1 MASKK
6 VIGVFSFL
14 LVTLFMIS
22 FVRAEVVLNSPAD
35 DSTFLY
41 NEVLFNSSGNISGG
55 LKLTNMSLYTN
66 ESGNWELKNT
76 TNLISTGNFTQK
88 HNLTMTDCGT
98 ACENVIYELGFNFT
112 MNQNANLTYA
122 HITVS
127 NIGKTRTAKL
137 YFQNGTSIYNIS
149 TGTSGQDFY
158 FPNILLN
165 SGNTYILTMQY
176 NSNYHDS
183 ISPSASQISDSA
195 ITWENGIRITTGT
208 ITSESSFHQFD
219 MINLSYDNS
228 PTSSTQTWNRTITD
242 GIIWNVQSCNDGGSC
257 EFAISNYS
265 LGPEIIPPVI
275 DVQSPIGTLGQNAV
289 GQNETL
295 NVTFTDSNLDSCWY
309 NYNGTNVSIDGC
321 QSGVKNFTQFI
332 LESMNT
338 NMTLYANDS
347 LGNLNSTFIEWNY
360 NMLSLNLTYNE
371 EVLDLSIEDFVLYV
385 QSAEEITES
394 KMNYNG
400 VDYASSLLSL
410 GSGLYRITNSI
421 QVPDVAVD
429 TNYTFYFN
437 ITTVSENFITDSNN
451 QSVFILLIDNCASY
465 TNELF
470 NITLYDEKTLLTLL
484 GTIEVN
490 LELFNADKVTALTT
504 AVNNFYNMSNMQICS
519 NVNLTSTGYYYDL
532 ELRYY
537 VDPTNTSS
545 FLYVPEFYHI
555 QKASVS
561 NFLQTINLYNLNINQ
576 STEFEM
582 FYRDNNYVARPN
594 VLLQIERKYVSEGI
608 FRVVEIP
615 ITSSEGTAVGHF
627 DLNNYKYRIVATE
640 NGIILNTFDNPAI
653 VCESELSGQ
662 CTLTLNGQGD
672 PDAYRDYEEIQD
684 ISYDIRLN
692 DTNITLEYV
701 IPSGE
706 TKQVR
711 VTMIQESPFTDPTT
725 ICNQSITSSAGSF
738 TCTANSTIGD
748 SSVTIEIR
756 VDGVLVI
763 RTNAYYQE
771 DLGDFFL
778 LNNYAIA
785 AFLVILLVTM
795 MVSSPKIMVVTAI
808 FSVAFLGM
816 TFLLK
821 GSSIGLVLGSFS
833 WLVVAGII
841 ILIKINKKDET

>member
-1 MASKK
+1 
-6 VIGVFSFL
+6 
-14 LVTLFMIS
+14 
-22 FVRAEVVLNSPAD
+22 
-35 DSTFLY
+35 
-41 NEVLFNSSGNISGG
+41 
-55 LKLTNMSLYTN
+55 
-66 ESGNWELKNT
+66 
-76 TNLISTGNFTQK
+76 
-88 HNLTMTDCGT
+88 
-98 ACENVIYELGFNFT
+98 
-112 MNQNANLTYA
+112 
-122 HITVS
+122 
-127 NIGKTRTAKL
+127 
-137 YFQNGTSIYNIS
+137 
-149 TGTSGQDFY
+149 
-158 FPNILLN
+158 
-165 SGNTYILTMQY
+165 
-176 NSNYHDS
+176 
-183 ISPSASQISDSA
+183 
-195 ITWENGIRITTGT
+195 
-208 ITSESSFHQFD
+208 
-219 MINLSYDNS
+219 
-228 PTSSTQTWNRTITD
+228 
-242 GIIWNVQSCNDGGSC
+242 
-257 EFAISNYS
+257 
-265 LGPEIIPPVI
+265 
-275 DVQSPIGTLGQNAV
+275 
-289 GQNETL
+289 
-295 NVTFTDSNLDSCWY
+295 
-309 NYNGTNVSIDGC
+309 
-321 QSGVKNFTQFI
+321 
-332 LESMNT
+332 
-338 NMTLYANDS
+338 MTLYANDS